1 MAPNWRHNGRVE
13 LSPVVARLQREL
25 LAVAEAGGE
34 EVRAVAERLVAPL
47 DSAVRLVVIEVL
59 AEALDAVTREI
70 APGSAHLRLRGRDPD
85 VVVIPPP
92 ARPDTVDQPA
102 PDREGPDAEDLS
114 EGPVSRINFR
124 PPESLKARIEQ
135 AAARERLS
143 VNAWLVRATSAAID
157 ARPGRP
163 STSTRNHFSGWVG

>member
-1 MAPNWRHNGRVE
+1 ME

-25 LAVAEAGGE
+25 LAVADAGGAE
-34 EVRAVAERLVAPL
+34 ARAVAERLVAPL
-47 DSAVRLVVIEVL
+47 ESAVRLVIIEVL

-85 VVVIPPP
+85 VVVIAPP
-92 ARPDTVDQPA
+92 ARAASVEGRA
-102 PDREGPDAEDLS
+102 PDQDRDGRDGRDEDDLGDGPI
-114 EGPVSRINFR
+114 SRINFR

-143 VNAWLVRATSAAID
+143 VNAWLVRATSAALD
-157 ARPGRP
+157 PRPGRP

>member
-1 MAPNWRHNGRVE
+1 VE
-13 LSPVVARLQREL
+13 LSPVVARLQWEL

-34 EVRAVAERLVAPL
+34 EVRVVAERLVAPL
-47 DSAVRLVVIEVL
+47 DSAVRLVIIEVL

-85 VVVIPPP
+85 IVVTPPP
-92 ARPDTVDQPA
+92 VRSEIVEQPE
-102 PDREGPDAEDLS
+102 PDRNREGRDVDDLS
-114 EGPVSRINFR
+114 DDPVARINFR

-135 AAARERLS
+135 AAAHERLS
-143 VNAWLVRATSAAID
+143 VNAWLVQATSAAIEGRQ
-157 ARPGRP
+157 ARA

>member
-1 MAPNWRHNGRVE
+1 VE

-34 EVRAVAERLVAPL
+34 EVRAVAERLVTPL
-47 DSAVRLVVIEVL
+47 DPAVRLVIIEVL

-70 APGSAHLRLRGRDPD
+70 APGSAHLRLRGRDPEI
-85 VVVIPPP
+85 VVTPPP
-92 ARPDTVDQPA
+92 VRPEIVDKA
-102 PDREGPDAEDLS
+102 VPDQDRDADDLAD
-114 EGPVSRINFR
+114 GPVSRINFR

-163 STSTRNHFSGWVG
+163 SRSTRNHFSGWVG

>member
-1 MAPNWRHNGRVE
+1 VE

-25 LAVAEAGGE
+25 LAVAAAGGE

-47 DSAVRLVVIEVL
+47 DPAVRLVIIEVL

-85 VVVIPPP
+85 IVVTPPP
-92 ARPDTVDQPA
+92 VRAETANQSVPEQH
-102 PDREGPDAEDLS
+102 REGAAEDLT

-124 PPESLKARIEQ
+124 PPESLKVRIEQ

-157 ARPGRP
+157 AHPDRP

>member
-1 MAPNWRHNGRVE
+1 VE

-34 EVRAVAERLVAPL
+34 EVRVVAERLVAPL
-47 DSAVRLVVIEVL
+47 DSAVRLVIIEVL

-85 VVVIPPP
+85 IVVTPPP
-92 ARPDTVDQPA
+92 VRPETVDEPP
-102 PDREGPDAEDLS
+102 PDQNREARDAEDLTD
-114 EGPVSRINFR
+114 GPVSRINFR
-124 PPESLKARIEQ
+124 PPEPLKARIEQ

-157 ARPGRP
+157 ARSGRP

>member
-1 MAPNWRHNGRVE
+1 VE

-34 EVRAVAERLVAPL
+34 EVRVVAERLVAPL
-47 DSAVRLVVIEVL
+47 DSAVRLVIIEVL

-85 VVVIPPP
+85 IVVTPPP
-92 ARPDTVDQPA
+92 VRSETFDQPE
-102 PDREGPDAEDLS
+102 PDRNREVRDVDDLS
-114 EGPVSRINFR
+114 GGPVSRINFR

-157 ARPGRP
+157 ERPARA